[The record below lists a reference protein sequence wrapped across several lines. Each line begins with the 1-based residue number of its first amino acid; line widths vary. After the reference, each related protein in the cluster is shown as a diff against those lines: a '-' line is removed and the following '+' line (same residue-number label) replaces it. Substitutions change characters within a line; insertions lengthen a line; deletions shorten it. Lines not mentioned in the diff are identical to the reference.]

1 MIKIAAI
8 FLLGSLLGPYSF
20 SSIKRLLSRTLQV
33 EHVELPQ
40 NVSYINL
47 GDCPVCTE
55 TQEINDT
62 SQVVLLPC
70 GHLFH
75 ENCIEGVRT
84 HANTND
90 EVPACPTCRALFTQT
105 QYVYLSTQPNTIQ
118 QRGNQGAENNTP
130 NSDSIDTPQE
140 QQNHYFIGQTL
151 IGLTSG
157 LGGVYLAQKFWPN
170 SR

>member
-8 FLLGSLLGPYSF
+8 FLLGSILGPYGF
-20 SSIKRLLSRTLQV
+20 SGIKQLFSRTLQV
-33 EHVELPQ
+33 EHVGLPQ

-47 GDCPVCTE
+47 GDCPVCLE
-55 TQEINDT
+55 SQEINNT

-70 GHLFH
+70 GHPFH
-75 ENCIEGVRT
+75 KNCIEGVRT

-90 EVPACPTCRALFTQT
+90 EAPKCPSCQAIFTQT
-105 QYVYLSTQPNTIQ
+105 QYVYLSPQPTTIQ
-118 QRGNQGAENNTP
+118 QIGIQDAENNTL
-130 NSDSIDTPQE
+130 DSVDTPQE